1 MALLLYERAGAF
13 DLRVSPYCWRA
24 RMALEHKG
32 LEAESIPICYFE
44 TKKVPFRDVGN
55 LPVLSD
61 NGRKVEGTWE
71 IADHLDQAYPER
83 PALMRCPEA
92 RAMARFMGSWADN
105 VLIPNLLR
113 VVLPDFLPRLHVKDR
128 EYYRKSREARVGTTV
143 ERMRANRSIYLA
155 DLCSSLAPLRSA
167 LAVQRY
173 LGGDAPSY
181 ADYVPYTAFVW
192 AWFASE
198 QPVLAGDDPLQN
210 WLARMQDRFEG
221 LPRSLPAAA

>member
-1 MALLLYERAGAF
+1 MTLLLYERAGVC

-24 RMALEHKG
+24 RLALEHKG
-32 LEAESIPICYFE
+32 LEAESIPIFYFE
-44 TKKVPFRDVGN
+44 TKKVPFRNVGN

-71 IADHLDQAYPER
+71 IADHLDKAYPDR
-83 PALMRCPEA
+83 PALMRTPEA
-92 RAMARFMGSWADN
+92 RSMARFMGSWADN
-105 VLIPNLLR
+105 VLVPGLMR
-113 VVLPDFLPRLHVKDR
+113 VVLPDFLQRLHVKDR
-128 EYYRKSREARVGTTV
+128 EYYRQSREAWVGATV
-143 ERMRANRSIYLA
+143 EQMRAKRTTYMA
-155 DLCSSLAPLRSA
+155 DLCCSLAPLRSA
-167 LAVQRY
+167 MSVQTF

-198 QPVLAGDDPLQN
+198 QPVLAEDDPLQN